1 MFKSYYHKNILKTSV
16 LLWGASKSCYVI
28 YDFVLHNNCG
38 EEHQYATS
46 SFLCFLKKPALENKE
61 KKSKKKSLTLIT

>member
-1 MFKSYYHKNILKTSV
+1 MFKSYYHKNILKTSA

-38 EEHQYATS
+38 EEHQHATS

-61 KKSKKKSLTLIT
+61 KKSKKKSLTLII

>member
-16 LLWGASKSCYVI
+16 LLWGASKSCCVI
-28 YDFVLHNNCG
+28 YNFVLQNNCE

-46 SFLCFLKKPALENKE
+46 SFLCFLKRPGLENKE
-61 KKSKKKSLTLIT
+61 KKAKKNH